1 MIRYNAAGIAGAKK
15 LQAEGGFAALLLVG
29 NRPWLLDNRGRLT
42 IVADDLAERAW
53 SAQSM
58 PTASLDRASKTG
70 SGLQSTMSAVARHNM
85 YTIPDRLDKEITFLS
100 FFFEKKIKCCGIH
113 SSYYHITCVT
123 SLFLSL

>member
-29 NRPWLLDNRGRLT
+29 NRPWLLNNRGRLT

-53 SAQSM
+53 SAQRM

-100 FFFEKKIKCCGIH
+100 FFFKKNKMLRNSFIILP
-113 SSYYHITCVT
+113 YN
-123 SLFLSL
+123 